1 MNMVE
6 DSGGFSLLIQR
17 ISAKEKKRHNRV
29 SLVMENPL
37 KETK

>member
-17 ISAKEKKRHNRV
+17 ISAKGKKKDIIG
-29 SLVMENPL
+29 LV
-37 KETK
+37 